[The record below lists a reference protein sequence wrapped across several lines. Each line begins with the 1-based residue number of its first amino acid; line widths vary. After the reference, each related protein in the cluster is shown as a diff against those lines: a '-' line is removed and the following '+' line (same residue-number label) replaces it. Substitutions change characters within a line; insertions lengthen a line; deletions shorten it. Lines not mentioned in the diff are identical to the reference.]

1 MWPLAE
7 PDTSRRTACPGDT
20 GRGRGSV
27 AGPSEE
33 EGEGEA
39 GSEEVRTSGNPQ
51 EPVQVCVYTWHNCEG
66 RKQKIFLCGH

>member
-1 MWPLAE
+1 MWLLAE

-39 GSEEVRTSGNPQ
+39 ESEEEQTSGNPQ
-51 EPVQVCVYTWHNCEG
+51 EPVQVCTRHNCVREG
-66 RKQKIFLCGH
+66 KKQKINKF